1 MKTIRTY
8 INVAEAGFAS
18 SLLESA
24 GIRTLLLGEESF
36 LMLPGLATGGIHLQV
51 EDEDAERA
59 LRLLTEGLD
68 AVADKPLGALS
79 SETRARKESADQLR
93 IPIGLFAAGA
103 AALAL
108 LFFAVHQWNETRRTG
123 GQAAERFDADYDHD
137 GRPDHFFVYRN
148 GSIVSA
154 EADRDGDGR
163 IDAWG
168 TFDSEGRNLHDE
180 LDQNFDGRPDA
191 WYSYRDGEVH
201 GSQADADFDGRPDW
215 FSTYVHG
222 IPVRT
227 DCRPGDS
234 AIVIRRYL
242 LVAGDLREELVDE
255 NRDGAFDYKILYDPF
270 GAPSD
275 RMPIEAAK

>member
-1 MKTIRTY
+1 MRTIRTY
-8 INVAEAGFAS
+8 INAAEAGFAS

-36 LMLPGLATGGIHLQV
+36 LMAPLAAGGIQLQV

-79 SETRARKESADQLR
+79 SETRAKKESADKAR

-108 LFFAVHQWNETRRTG
+108 LFFAVHQWNEARRTR
-123 GQAAERFDADYDHD
+123 APATERQEFDYNHD
-137 GRPDHFFVYRN
+137 GRPDNFFEYRN
-148 GSIVSA
+148 GVILRA
-154 EADRDGDGR
+154 ESDRDHDGR
-163 IDAWG
+163 IDMWG
-168 TFDSEGRNLHDE
+168 AFDGEGRYEHSE
-180 LDQNFDGRPDA
+180 EDQNFDGRPDI
-191 WYSYRDGEVH
+191 WYSYRDGDFQ
-201 GSQADADFDGRPDW
+201 SWQRDSDFDGRPDW
-215 FSTYVHG
+215 FATCERG
-222 IPVRT
+222 TLVRE

-234 AIVIRRYL
+234 AIVIRRRLYADA
-242 LVAGDLREELVDE
+242 VLREELVDE
-255 NRDGAFDYKILYDPF
+255 NRDGTFDYKILYDPF